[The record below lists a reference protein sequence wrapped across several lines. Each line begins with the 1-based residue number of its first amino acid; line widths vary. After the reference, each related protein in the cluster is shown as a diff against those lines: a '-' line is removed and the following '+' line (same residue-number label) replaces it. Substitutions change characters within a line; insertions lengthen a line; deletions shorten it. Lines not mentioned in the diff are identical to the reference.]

1 MYAFAFATAIA
12 ALLTVSWVVTLAIT
26 RREQRRRRMYAT
38 HYPRLDDR
46 DSLARFRR
54 IMGR

>member
-1 MYAFAFATAIA
+1 MSPFEIVIG
-12 ALLTVSWVVTLAIT
+12 ALLAGCWVVTLAIT
-26 RREQRRRRMYAT
+26 RRGQRRRRV
-38 HYPRLDDR
+38 YPARGSLSFDDR